1 MKVAARIMQKGWKE
15 LISEPF
21 ASSFVTKTSANKNK
35 KKRQP
40 KLPSFKKG
48 YYPDHE

>member
-1 MKVAARIMQKGWKE
+1 MMLSDWVIKV
-15 LISEPF
+15 
-21 ASSFVTKTSANKNK
+21 K

-48 YYPDHE
+48 YYPLITNKNQ